1 MCKKINDVTSHA
13 VQIPFPPTL
22 PVSVYK
28 AEIVQALQAIGWNH
42 VAKSFECEIDTIKVA
57 VHRKTLAK
65 CNLRDEVRY
74 ALAMAEGPDLQANED
89 WLTTPVTS
97 RRSVANIYCLLVDVV
112 EARTGAWRK

>member
-1 MCKKINDVTSHA
+1 MCKKIDDVTSHA
-13 VQIPFPPTL
+13 ILVSLPPTL

-28 AEIVQALQAIGWNH
+28 TEIVQALQAIGWNH
-42 VAKSFECEIDTIKVA
+42 VAKSFENDIDTIKVA

-74 ALAMAEGPDLQANED
+74 ALAMAEGPDLQADED
-89 WLTTPVTS
+89 WLTTPITS
-97 RRSVANIYCLLVDVV
+97 RRSVAHCYCQLVHVV